1 MKAQGTNFDSEFKLT
16 ANGKLLSLRTPVV
29 MGILNLTPDS
39 FYDGGTIVSE
49 KNLLVRAEKHIT
61 EGASIIDVGAV
72 STKPNAK
79 EVSEEDELLSLL
91 PALKLLRKNFP
102 GVFISIDTYRSK
114 VAIAAA
120 GEGADMINDISG
132 GTFDNNMFEAVAKL
146 ALPYI
151 LMHIN
156 GTPQTMQQ
164 NPHYNNVVGDVFDF
178 LTTQVN
184 LAKQKGVAQLI
195 IDVGF
200 GFGKTTQHNYA
211 LLANLKRFEEIGLP
225 ILVGASRKGMIYK
238 VLNTTPQEALNG
250 TTVINTLALLN
261 GANILRVHDAKE
273 ATEAMKLVNEYRS
286 KNKADTLR

>member
-49 KNLLVRAEKHIT
+49 KDLLVRAEKRIT

-79 EVSEEDELLSLL
+79 EVSEEEELLRLL
-91 PALKLLRKNFP
+91 PALRLLRKHFP
-102 GVFISIDTYRSK
+102 HVFVSVDTYRSK

-132 GTFDNNMFEAVAKL
+132 GTFDNNMFEVVAKL

-151 LMHIN
+151 LMHIQ

-164 NPHYNNVVGDVFDF
+164 NPHYVNVVDEVFDF

-184 LAKQKGVAQLI
+184 HAKQKGIAQLI

-200 GFGKTTQHNYA
+200 GFGKTTQHNYT
-211 LLANLKRFEEIGLP
+211 LLANLKRFEEMGLP
-225 ILVGASRKGMIYK
+225 MLVGASRKGMIYK
-238 VLNTTPQEALNG
+238 TLHNTPQEALNG

-273 ATEAMKLVNEYRS
+273 ATEAIKLVNGYWMG
-286 KNKADTLR
+286 K